1 MQLIALEHLLLLDK
15 NILNIS
21 TLKSPL
27 ISLPLTILKV
37 SFEKKENF
45 MTTCG
50 LNHAL
55 FFKSVKIQSY
65 GIKESNYQLD
75 FKKHNNPL

>member
-50 LNHAL
+50 LNDAL

-75 FKKHNNPL
+75 DKKHNNP